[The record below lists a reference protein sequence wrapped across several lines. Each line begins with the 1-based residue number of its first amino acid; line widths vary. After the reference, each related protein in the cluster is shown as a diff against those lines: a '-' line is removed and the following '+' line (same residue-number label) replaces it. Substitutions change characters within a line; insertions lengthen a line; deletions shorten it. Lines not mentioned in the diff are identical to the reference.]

1 MLNHIDLMGRLT
13 ADPEPKETAAGTH
26 VVNFTLASD
35 TGYKDGSGNQIT
47 NFVRCV
53 AWSGTADLIC
63 RYLSKG
69 RLVVV
74 EGSLETRSYDDNT
87 GTRRYIA
94 EVNVR
99 SVHFADSK
107 RDRDSGGAAAPP
119 PDLEEVEDEDLP
131 F

>member
-13 ADPEPKETAAGTH
+13 ADPEPRETAAGTH

-35 TGYKDGSGNQIT
+35 TGRKDARGDPIT
-47 NFVRCV
+47 YFVRCV
-53 AWSGTADLIC
+53 AWRGTADLIC
-63 RYLSKG
+63 RYLTKG

-87 GTRRYIA
+87 GTRRFIA

-99 SVHFADSK
+99 SVHFTDSN

-119 PDLEEVEDEDLP
+119 PDPGEDEDLP